1 LFIENISIAR
11 SFFERF
17 FNGQKRRDGKPRV
30 GVAVVLRVIIAEY
43 ATRKM
48 QATSKL
54 ASDASNKQQ

>member
-48 QATSKL
+48 QAS